1 MSTSSEPSGQ
11 LDDGPVV
18 VSAWAPWCNNCKAME
33 PLVAE
38 VERDHAARLVRVRV
52 DESPDLVD
60 RFGLKSV
67 PVLIALNDGQETGRL
82 VGVHTTSAI
91 ASLFEAAADPASKV
105 DTSPP
110 GSLTAI
116 RGAAGAALLG
126 AGIIMSTVPL
136 VAIGGALCLW
146 ALSGFARG
154 WLGSRR

>member
-18 VSAWAPWCNNCKAME
+18 VSAWAPWCNNCKAIE

-91 ASLFEAAADPASKV
+91 ASLFEA
-105 DTSPP
+105 
-110 GSLTAI
+110 
-116 RGAAGAALLG
+116 
-126 AGIIMSTVPL
+126 
-136 VAIGGALCLW
+136 
-146 ALSGFARG
+146 
-154 WLGSRR
+154 